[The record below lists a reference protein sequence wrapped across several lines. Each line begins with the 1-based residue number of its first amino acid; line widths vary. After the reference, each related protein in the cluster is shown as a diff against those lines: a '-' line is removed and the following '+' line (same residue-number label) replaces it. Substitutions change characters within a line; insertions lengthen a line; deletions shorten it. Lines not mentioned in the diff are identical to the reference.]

1 MTTSE
6 IVTAAVLALLLFW
19 AVGAY
24 NRLVRL
30 RNAIGTAFTQI
41 DAQLKRRYELVPML
55 VDRARSHAVIDPD
68 ETLNAL
74 MAARNQAQAAADH
87 ARVRR
92 NNAGLMTSLTMA
104 ETLLAETLT
113 RAQAMVVGR
122 TELSDDMA
130 LRELSDELTA
140 SEQKASFARQLYND
154 AALEFN
160 AAARQFP
167 TSIIARFSGF
177 RQAALL
183 PA

>member
-1 MTTSE
+1 MTTTE
-6 IVTAAVLALLLFW
+6 IATAAVLALLLFW

-24 NRLVRL
+24 NRLVGL
-30 RNAIGTAFTQI
+30 RNAIGAAFMQI
-41 DAQLKRRYELVPML
+41 DAQLKRRYELIPLL
-55 VDRARSHAVIDPD
+55 VDRARSHAVIDQD

-92 NNAGLMTSLTMA
+92 NNAGLMTSLAMA
-104 ETLLAETLT
+104 ETLLADTLART
-113 RAQAMVVGR
+113 QAMVASR
-122 TELSDDMA
+122 TELSDDLA
-130 LRELSDELTA
+130 LRELSDELAA
-140 SEQKASFARQLYND
+140 SDQKASFTRQLYND

-167 TSIIARFSGF
+167 TNIIARFSGF

-183 PA
+183 QP